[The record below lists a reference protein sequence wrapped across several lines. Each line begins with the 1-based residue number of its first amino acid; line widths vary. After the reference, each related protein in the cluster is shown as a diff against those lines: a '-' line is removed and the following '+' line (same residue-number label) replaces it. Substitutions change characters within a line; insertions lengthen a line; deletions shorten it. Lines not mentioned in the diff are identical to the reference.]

1 MASRMAG
8 SNFSG
13 IPLSAMT
20 LSEPMG
26 PNMFAGGRLLI
37 AENTALCNARQP
49 VKMGQGVK
57 ANFDNATLAGSGAAA
72 PRLAFFGREG
82 PRDPVA
88 GQLDARQSYGCVR
101 T

>member
-20 LSEPMG
+20 LSEPIG

-49 VKMGQGVK
+49 VKLCQGVK
-57 ANFDNATLAGSGAAA
+57 ANFDHATLAGSRAAA
-72 PRLAFFGREG
+72 PRIAFCGRE
-82 PRDPVA
+82 RHEDTSTR
-88 GQLDARQSYGCVR
+88 LRDARQRDG
-101 T
+101 